1 MKLVCLD
8 YGRRRCGVAVCDE
21 SSRAVRGLPTID
33 RKKYPDL
40 IVAILGIISR
50 EQPEALVIGIP
61 LDINDAETVMSKEIR
76 KFATRLQERCGL
88 SINFVDESLTSRRAS
103 ELMMHRK
110 KRDRQNKG
118 LVDRLAACL
127 ILEQFIKD
135 SEYV

>member
-21 SSRAVRGLPTID
+21 DARAVRGLPTID
-33 RKKYPDL
+33 RKKNPDL
-40 IVAILGIISR
+40 IAAILGIITR

-76 KFATRLQERCGL
+76 KFATRLQERCKL

-110 KRDRQNKG
+110 KRDRQDKG
-118 LVDRLAACL
+118 LIDRLAACL

-135 SEYV
+135 SECV